1 MQTDEMAG
9 ERRTGRWWDRLRL
22 PVGVAAGIATAAVE
36 LAFLTVAAV
45 AFAVGAVA
53 PAAHRRV
60 VGLTG
65 RYAARLV
72 HLERR
77 RLDGLLG
84 AGELPTPNDVT
95 TRRQVGYL
103 AARLLP
109 GALGVL
115 AYGVLG
121 IGVVLAGIVLRA
133 AVHGEL
139 SFLDALSQLGVG
151 AVLLLLNV
159 QALASIAALDVRLA
173 RRLLSLGRRAEL
185 TRRVQELTTSRAGV
199 IAAVDAERQR
209 IERDLHDGLQQR
221 LVALGMLLGRA
232 RRARDAD
239 RTHALIAQA
248 HEDVQRAV
256 EELREVAWRVY
267 PSALD
272 SNDLGEVLAIV
283 ARGSQVPVRIRC
295 DLPVRPERQIE
306 TVLYFVA
313 CEALTNAAK
322 HAAANLVAVEI
333 EAQDGWIRMRVHD
346 DGVGGAQPT
355 GRGLSGLA
363 RRVAALDGRLSVTSP
378 AGGPTTV
385 QAELPCG

>member
-1 MQTDEMAG
+1 MSG
-9 ERRTGRWWDRLRL
+9 ERRTGRWWARVRL
-22 PVGVAAGIATAAVE
+22 PVGVAAGSATAVVE
-36 LAFLTVAAV
+36 LGFLAVAAV
-45 AFAVGAVA
+45 AL
-53 PAAHRRV
+53 AASALVPGRRTAE
-60 VGLTG
+60 LTR
-65 RYAARLV
+65 RYAGQLV

-77 RLDGLLG
+77 RLAGLLG
-84 AGELPTPNDVT
+84 ANEPPAAPGVS

-109 GALGVL
+109 GMLGLL
-115 AYGVLG
+115 AYAVLG
-121 IGVVLAGIVLRA
+121 IGLVLAGIVLRA
-133 AVHGEL
+133 AVRGEL
-139 SFLDALSQLGVG
+139 SLLDALSQVAVG

-173 RRLLSLGRRAEL
+173 RRLLRPGRRAEL
-185 TRRVQELTTSRAGV
+185 TRRVQELTSSRAAV

-239 RTHALIAQA
+239 RARALVAQA

-256 EELREVAWRVY
+256 AELREVAWRVY

-272 SNDLGEVLAIV
+272 ASDLGEVLAMV
-283 ARGSQVPVRIRC
+283 ARGSEVPVRIRC
-295 DLPVRPERQIE
+295 DLPLRPARQIE

-313 CEALTNAAK
+313 CESLTNAAK
-322 HAAANLVAVEI
+322 HAAATLVTVEI
-333 EAQDGWIRMRVHD
+333 GVREGWIRMRVHD
-346 DGVGGAQPT
+346 DGVGGADLT

-363 RRVAALDGRLSVTSP
+363 RRVAALDGRLGVTSP
-378 AGGPTTV
+378 AGGPTIV
-385 QAELPCG
+385 LAELPCA